1 MCWQLIVSK
10 HKASHPKQ
18 SFAHIIVHVAS
29 RVLRVPLRLVKVHV
43 STARRTELSH
53 LSNGLRPPKLG
64 RFQILVVHIITI
76 KDPNVFFFF

>member
-29 RVLRVPLRLVKVHV
+29 RVLRVPLRLVEVHV
-43 STARRTELSH
+43 STARRTDLIVKPLKQWLEASKI
-53 LSNGLRPPKLG
+53 GK
-64 RFQILVVHIITI
+64 I
-76 KDPNVFFFF
+76 PNFSSPYNNN